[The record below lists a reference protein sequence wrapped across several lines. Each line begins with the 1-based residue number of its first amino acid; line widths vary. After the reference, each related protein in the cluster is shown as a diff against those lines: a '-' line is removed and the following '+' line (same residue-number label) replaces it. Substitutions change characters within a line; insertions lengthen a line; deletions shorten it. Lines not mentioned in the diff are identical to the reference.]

1 MTKRSNAHDI
11 YLQRKR
17 TNDRVIINV
26 GGVKHECFI
35 ETIKAFPD
43 TRLYWIAEAA
53 MQNKDFDY
61 ESNEFFF
68 DRHPGCFQNI
78 LNYFRTGKLHCPND
92 VCGPLFQQELEFWG
106 VDELMM
112 EPCCWGNYTQHR
124 DAHKN
129 LKMFDDMVKSTNL
142 KEELNMRKVS
152 CNVNGYENESCWNS
166 TIEMYRPKIWALL
179 DKPFSSKYAQIAAF
193 FSLMV
198 IVASLVTFCMQTV
211 PRFFKY
217 ARTFDLLE
225 YIYCGIFTVEFIIR
239 LICCPSYKSFFR
251 SALTYIDFLSTIQF
265 YISFIMKTKDFD
277 FLFVTRLIRIFRL
290 FRFFKQLS
298 GMQVIAQTLVASMN
312 ELMLLLMLVTI
323 PMIIF
328 STLIHYAEKS
338 DSNNDKNYTSIP
350 EYFWWS
356 IVTMTTVGYGD
367 VIPNSFSAKIVGALC
382 ACSGL
387 LIVALPVSV
396 IGSNF
401 TLFYSYA
408 QARMKLPLRKNLLN
422 VDKGLVANN
431 QDDSLFSKMLNLST
445 SNHRRR
451 FAIKPQLQ
459 HHSLQGILS
468 ARSSLNSVLE
478 DSFLEESQVDTKDV
492 LILDHSD

>member
-92 VCGPLFQQELEFWG
+92 VCGPLFQ
-106 VDELMM
+106 
-112 EPCCWGNYTQHR
+112 
-124 DAHKN
+124 
-129 LKMFDDMVKSTNL
+129 
-142 KEELNMRKVS
+142 
-152 CNVNGYENESCWNS
+152 
-166 TIEMYRPKIWALL
+166 
-179 DKPFSSKYAQIAAF
+179 QIAAF